1 MLEYHDGRA
10 TLAVNLYR
18 RSIRHAIVA
27 SRRGPGRTTMIRM
40 LGVLV
45 VGTILA
51 APAAMAAVDLP
62 SEGTFKVT
70 FFMTDDSTKAAEVPA
85 AGDKS
90 AWSFVE
96 TATYTNDAG
105 HGFLHEATG
114 RCVGMGSGNKAG
126 THNSGYCVYVDPD
139 GDQIF
144 STFDVGHS
152 GEDQPL
158 RGTKEYTG
166 GTGKYVGLTG
176 HAEYSGSDLK
186 TLDKDAPEV
195 FEGHA
200 QGSYKLRPVVAGS
213 NTPQLVPGHPHQ

>member
-1 MLEYHDGRA
+1 MVKMFGAL
-10 TLAVNLYR
+10 
-18 RSIRHAIVA
+18 VA
-27 SRRGPGRTTMIRM
+27 
-40 LGVLV
+40 
-45 VGTILA
+45 GTILA

-62 SEGTFKVT
+62 SEGTFEVT
-70 FFMTDDSTKAAEVPA
+70 FFITGDPTRAAEVPA

-90 AWSFVE
+90 AWSFAE

-114 RCVGMGSGNKAG
+114 RCVGMGSGNRAG
-126 THNSGYCVYVDPD
+126 TRNSGYCVYVDPD

-144 STFDVGHS
+144 STFDVGHN
-152 GEDQPL
+152 GEGQPL

-176 HAEYSGSDLK
+176 HAEYSGSDLE

-200 QGSYKLRPVVAGS
+200 RGSYKLRPAVAGS
-213 NTPQLVPGHPHQ
+213 ITRQLVPGHPHQ

>member
-1 MLEYHDGRA
+1 MKKTFGIL
-10 TLAVNLYR
+10 
-18 RSIRHAIVA
+18 VA
-27 SRRGPGRTTMIRM
+27 GA
-40 LGVLV
+40 LV
-45 VGTILA
+45 S
-51 APAAMAAVDLP
+51 APTAMAAVDLP
-62 SEGTFKVT
+62 PEGTFKAT
-70 FFMTDDSTKAAEVPA
+70 FFLTDEPAKAMDMPA
-85 AGDKS
+85 AGGTN
-90 AWSFVE
+90 AWSFAE

-105 HGFLHEATG
+105 RGFLHVATG
-114 RCVGMGSGNKAG
+114 RCIGMGSGNKAAA
-126 THNSGYCVYVDPD
+126 HNTGYCVYVDPD

-144 STFDVGHS
+144 STFDVGRS

-176 HAEYSGSDLK
+176 HAEYTGFDLN

>member
-1 MLEYHDGRA
+1 
-10 TLAVNLYR
+10 
-18 RSIRHAIVA
+18 
-27 SRRGPGRTTMIRM
+27 MIRM
-40 LGVLV
+40 FGALV

-70 FFMTDDSTKAAEVPA
+70 FFMTVDPTKGAEVPA

-96 TATYTNDAG
+96 TAIYTNDAG

-213 NTPQLVPGHPHQ
+213 NTQQLVPGHPHQ